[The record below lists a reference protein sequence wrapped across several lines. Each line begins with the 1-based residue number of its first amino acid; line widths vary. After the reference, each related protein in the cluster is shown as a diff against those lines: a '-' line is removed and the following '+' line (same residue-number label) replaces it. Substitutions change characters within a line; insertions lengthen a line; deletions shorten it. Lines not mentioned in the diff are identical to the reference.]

1 MAKIYRRPNLY
12 VREGEKAKKD
22 ERNRVRNHGLNFRV
36 TVDEMRLI
44 ERRIELSGL
53 SRSTF
58 FIESCLYQKILVKGN
73 IKSFDKIK
81 KRLDELEGKLSSPAV
96 LAALDDVD
104 RETIRMILEI
114 MDHLYGDRKERK
126 G

>member
-1 MAKIYRRPNLY
+1 MGIYRRETMVSN
-12 VREGEKAKKD
+12 ENKEKKK
-22 ERNRVRNHGLNFRV
+22 RNEQNRTRNQ
-36 TVDEMRLI
+36 
-44 ERRIELSGL
+44 
-53 SRSTF
+53 TF

-104 RETIRMILEI
+104 LETIRMILEI
-114 MDHLYGDRKERK
+114 MDHLYGGRKERK
-126 G
+126 

>member
-1 MAKIYRRPNLY
+1 MTKIYRRPNIY
-12 VREGEKAKKD
+12 VREGEKNKKD
-22 ERNRVRNHGLNFRV
+22 EHNRTRNQILNFRV
-36 TVDEMRLI
+36 SVAERELI

-53 SRSTF
+53 DKASF

-96 LAALDDVD
+96 FAALDDVD
-104 RETIRMILEI
+104 LETIRMILEI
-114 MDHLYGDRKERK
+114 LDRLYGDRKERK
-126 G
+126 

>member
-114 MDHLYGDRKERK
+114 MDHLYGDRR
-126 G
+126 